1 MMQYETLT
9 KEIIGAAHAVYNE
22 MGFGFLESVYES
34 CMIVEMTSR
43 GLFAEAQKPIEVF
56 YRGHPLG
63 YFVADLIVDDL
74 VIVELKSMRQLIEAH
89 EVQLVNY
96 LTATGKPVGLL
107 INFAANGV
115 EIKRKVRELP
125 MPSSLTT
132 NPVHPVNP
140 V

>member
-1 MMQYETLT
+1 MQHESLT
-9 KEIIGAAHAVYNE
+9 REIIGAAYSVYNE

-43 GLFAEAQKPIEVF
+43 GLFAEPQKPIEVF
-56 YRGHPLG
+56 YRGHSVG
-63 YFVADLIVDDL
+63 YFVADLIVDNL
-74 VIVELKSMRQLIEAH
+74 IIVELKSVRQLIESH

-96 LTATGKPVGLL
+96 LTATGKPIGLL

-115 EIKRKVRELP
+115 EVKRKVRELP
-125 MPSSLTT
+125 ILGAATT

>member
-1 MMQYETLT
+1 MQYEALT
-9 KEIIGAAHAVYNE
+9 KEIIGAAYAVYNE

-34 CMIVEMTSR
+34 CMLVELSSR
-43 GLFAEAQKPIEVF
+43 GLFAEVQKPIEVL
-56 YRGHPLG
+56 YRGQPIG
-63 YFVADLIVDDL
+63 YFVADLIVDDI
-74 VIVELKSMRQLIEAH
+74 VIVELKSVRELIEAH

-107 INFAANGV
+107 INFGANGV
-115 EIKRKVRELP
+115 TVRRKVRELP
-125 MPSSLTT
+125 VSRSSEI